1 MEEIG
6 MKEFKYGWPVV
17 TSSAVGIGLGMS
29 PLPFYTIGVF
39 VAPLGKEFGWNVA
52 DILLSILFF
61 SVAALFASPLVG
73 YMTDKIG
80 PRKTILTSIITFA
93 IGFGAFSLNTGSYTL
108 YLTLWVLLAFLGAGT
123 LPITWTKAINSWFS
137 KKRGLALGLSLLG
150 TGLFGAVAKLYASFL
165 IENYGWQV
173 AYLGLAALPILI
185 AFPLA
190 FFFFRM
196 SSDPVVEDKYNQM
209 KQDLNIHNV
218 ITDPK
223 DLPGKDLKGALKDYR
238 FWILAFAFIPI
249 SFAIGGPIPNFESI
263 LDHKGFSVTDGVFLA
278 SLVGYSV
285 VIGRLV
291 GGYLLDKLW
300 APAVAFVIFMI
311 PIVACFMF
319 RQPELS
325 YTSAAIA
332 IAIIGV
338 SAGVEYDL
346 LAFLVSK
353 YFGLK
358 SYGAIYGTIYGFF
371 ALGAGFG
378 PYIFGKSFV
387 ATGSYNT
394 IFLYAAIAFV
404 VGAIP
409 LLFLGKYQYD

>member
-1 MEEIG
+1 
-6 MKEFKYGWPVV
+6 
-17 TSSAVGIGLGMS
+17 
-29 PLPFYTIGVF
+29 
-39 VAPLGKEFGWNVA
+39 
-52 DILLSILFF
+52 
-61 SVAALFASPLVG
+61 
-73 YMTDKIG
+73 
-80 PRKTILTSIITFA
+80 
-93 IGFGAFSLNTGSYTL
+93 
-108 YLTLWVLLAFLGAGT
+108 
-123 LPITWTKAINSWFS
+123 
-137 KKRGLALGLSLLG
+137 
-150 TGLFGAVAKLYASFL
+150 
-165 IENYGWQV
+165 
-173 AYLGLAALPILI
+173 
-185 AFPLA
+185 
-190 FFFFRM
+190 
-196 SSDPVVEDKYNQM
+196 
-209 KQDLNIHNV
+209 
-218 ITDPK
+218 
-223 DLPGKDLKGALKDYR
+223 
-238 FWILAFAFIPI
+238 
-249 SFAIGGPIPNFESI
+249 
-263 LDHKGFSVTDGVFLA
+263 
-278 SLVGYSV
+278 
-285 VIGRLV
+285 
-291 GGYLLDKLW
+291 
-300 APAVAFVIFMI
+300 MI
-311 PIVACFMF
+311 PIAACFMF